1 LVIVAHLRGD
11 FSHAHYPSGHRH
23 HSGRGGRDPFFA
35 LTGSAARDGCINVP
49 GIPHNSADC
58 SRIPLGDLNSIVNRD
73 TSDLDG
79 RRTGASENAERNRRI
94 LEEMRRAGVR

>member
-1 LVIVAHLRGD
+1 MRILFPATVIVLALTGAAMAQD
-11 FSHAHYPSGHRH
+11 S
-23 HSGRGGRDPFFA
+23 RGGRDPYYA

-58 SRIPLGDLNSIVNRD
+58 SRIPLSDLNSIVNRD
-73 TSDLDG
+73 TSDLGG
-79 RRTGASENAERNRRI
+79 RSTGATENAARNRQI